1 MVFNLN
7 NPSGFDVVV
16 VGAVRR
22 FSVPVHSGGWN
33 HRNSKPCVYMK

>member
-7 NPSGFDVVV
+7 HPFGFDVVV

-22 FSVPVHSGGWN
+22 SFLYRCTLADGISEIPS
-33 HRNSKPCVYMK
+33 RACT